1 VARGVALAA
10 VLAASLLAVSG
21 AGGTGAQTPSRGGAV
36 VVAVADTQEP
46 ACLNPLLATCF
57 FTPGARVLPG
67 AFEVGPDLTY
77 RPNLVSRVD
86 VVSRNPQ
93 TLVYH
98 IRPQARWSDGQP
110 LTARDFLFTFRAF
123 TNPKLALPPAPAG
136 DFGEMRRVEPVD
148 SQTLRVVLRDRDPE
162 YRRLFPLVLPRHALV
177 GADLAAI
184 WRDRVDDPRTGRPIG
199 SGPFLVAGFDRGEQL
214 NLVRNPRYWGPHTA
228 FLDRL
233 VYRFSSSD
241 ELIERF
247 RNGQVDVL
255 SGSVTSVAAF
265 LALRK
270 ERPPGSSFLSGPG
283 TSWEHFEINTARGHP
298 ALRSKL
304 VRQALAYGIDRD
316 AIARRVLGGLYGEPP
331 AASRPLQSVVF
342 LATSPYYKPHWE
354 AYRYRP
360 GVARRLLER
369 AGCRLGADRTYVCA
383 GNRLSLRFVTT
394 AGVERREL
402 AVTLVQSQLRRIGV
416 EVLPVF
422 IPSGAL
428 LGCQTDCVLVR
439 GDFDLA
445 LFAWVYSAQLL
456 TAAYSL
462 VCQFGGNFS
471 GYCDRLITRD
481 FNQIW
486 GILDLTRRV
495 QRLNGID
502 ARLASAVPWIP
513 LFQVPHFVALRRN
526 VEGVVINP
534 GDPTWN
540 AENWWLER

>member
-1 VARGVALAA
+1 VIRSTALLAA
-10 VLAASLLAVSG
+10 IAVTLLAVSG
-21 AGGTGAQTPSRGGAV
+21 ADGAGAQTPRRGGTV
-36 VVAVADTQEP
+36 VVADSQEP

-57 FTPGARVLPG
+57 FSGQARVLPG
-67 AFEVGPDLTY
+67 AFEIGPDLTY

-86 VVSRNPQ
+86 VVSRSPQ

-123 TNPKLALPPAPAG
+123 TNPKLALPPALAG
-136 DFGEMRRVEPVD
+136 DFGEMRRVEPLGSKTV
-148 SQTLRVVLRDRDPE
+148 RVVLRNRDPE
-162 YRRLFPLVLPRHALV
+162 YRRLFALVLPRHALV

-184 WRDRVDDPRTGRPIG
+184 WRDNVNDPRTGNPIG
-199 SGPFLVAGFDRGEQL
+199 SGPFLVAGFDRGKQL

-228 FLDRL
+228 YLDRL
-233 VYRFSSSD
+233 VYRFFSPN
-241 ELIERF
+241 ELIEGF
-247 RNGQVDVL
+247 RNGQADVL
-255 SGSVTSVAAF
+255 SGSSTNVDAF

-270 ERPPGSSFLSGPG
+270 ERPPGIRFLSVPG
-283 TSWEHFEINTARGHP
+283 RSWEHFEINTARGHP
-298 ALRSKL
+298 ALRERL

-316 AIARRVLGGLYGEPP
+316 AIARRVLGGLYGEPR

-342 LATSPYYKPHWE
+342 LATSPYYQPNWA

-360 GVARRLLER
+360 SVAIRLLQR
-369 AGCRLGADRTYVCA
+369 AGCRIGADGIYTCA

-394 AGVERREL
+394 AGVGRREL
-402 AVTLVQSQLRRIGV
+402 AVRLVQAQLRKIGV
-416 EVLPVF
+416 EAVPVF
-422 IPSGAL
+422 ASSGAL
-428 LGCQTDCVLVR
+428 LGCQSDCILVR
-439 GDFDLA
+439 GGFDVA
-445 LFAWVYSAQLL
+445 LFSWVNSSQLL

-481 FNQIW
+481 LNQIF

-502 ARLASAVPWIP
+502 ARLARAVPWIP
-513 LFQVPHFVALRRN
+513 LFQVPHFVALRRS

-534 GDPTWN
+534 VDPTWN
-540 AENWWLER
+540 AENWRLTE